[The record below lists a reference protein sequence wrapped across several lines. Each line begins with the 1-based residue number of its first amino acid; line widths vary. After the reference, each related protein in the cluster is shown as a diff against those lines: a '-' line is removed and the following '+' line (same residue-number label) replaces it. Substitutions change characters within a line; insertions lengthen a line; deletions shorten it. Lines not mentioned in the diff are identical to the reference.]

1 MDRIRV
7 FIVGG
12 CLAAVVAVVPTH
24 PGLAAAPVQA
34 QSVAA
39 TSTLAVITT
48 IGVGGLP
55 TGVAV
60 DDGDDTVYVTNLD
73 DSTVSVINGRT
84 GTVAFTIPVG
94 GRPQGVAV
102 NEGDDTVYVTNE
114 ASDNVSVINGRTGTV
129 AGTIPVGDGPRGV
142 AVDQG
147 DDTVYVTN
155 YSNGGGTTVSVIN
168 GRLGGPPYDTITVGD
183 TPIGV
188 AVNQVDDTVYVTN
201 FFSFRPSTVSV
212 INGRLGGPPYGTI
225 TVGNNPRGVAVNQ
238 GDDTVYVTNQSSN
251 TVSVINGRLGGPPD
265 DTITVGSF
273 PIGVAVDQGDDTVYV
288 TNYNSNNVSVING
301 RLGALTDDTIT
312 VGTNPIGVAVD
323 DSGTNA
329 GLVYVT
335 NQGASTVSVIGRV
348 TPLLGSASGPAGS
361 TVTVTLNVPQVDYDV
376 DDSTITSV
384 SFGDD
389 TATGLTPVVG
399 DAWTLTVPAG
409 SGTVPVTVT
418 FKGGL
423 TASAGSFT
431 YGSSPAPPPNPVTPA
446 SAPVDV
452 TATAGDAS
460 AAVTWAAPVS
470 SGSFPVTNYQAVVSP
485 GGQSCL
491 VSVPALTCTI
501 SGLTNGT
508 TYTATVRALN
518 GAGWGPYSTAS
529 AAFTPQPPVTP
540 SITITGTRTEVRGTP
555 GVAVTGTTTGFGM
568 GAILRPWTRFPGQT
582 SYTQGTAS
590 ILVDVQ
596 GGFTWQRRTGKT
608 IYISIRSED
617 GTVESNR
624 LILRTT

>member
-12 CLAAVVAVVPTH
+12 CLAAVVAVVPT
-24 PGLAAAPVQA
+24 PSGLAAPPVQA

-55 TGVAV
+55 AGVAV

-129 AGTIPVGDGPRGV
+129 AGTIPVGDRPEGV
-142 AVDQG
+142 AVNEG

-155 YSNGGGTTVSVIN
+155 LGGNSVWVIN
-168 GRLGGPPYDTITVGD
+168 GRTRTVDDTITVGGL
-183 TPIGV
+183 P
-188 AVNQVDDTVYVTN
+188 
-201 FFSFRPSTVSV
+201 F
-212 INGRLGGPPYGTI
+212 
-225 TVGNNPRGVAVNQ
+225 GVAVNQ
-238 GDDTVYVTNQSSN
+238 GDDTVYVTNQGSF
-251 TVSVINGRLGGPPD
+251 TVSVINGRTRTVAG
-265 DTITVGSF
+265 TITVGGA

-288 TNYNSNNVSVING
+288 TNYGSGTVSVING
-301 RLGALTDDTIT
+301 KTGVLTDDTIT
-312 VGTNPIGVAVD
+312 VGTTPRGVAVVD
-323 DSGTNA
+323 GSGTNA

-335 NQGASTVSVIGRV
+335 NFADSTVSVIGRV
-348 TPLLGSASGPAGS
+348 TPSLGSASGPAGS
-361 TVTVTLNVPQVDYDV
+361 TVTVTLDVPQVDYDV
-376 DDSTITSV
+376 DDSTVTSV

-389 TATGLTPVVG
+389 TATGLTAVAG

-418 FKGGL
+418 FNGGL
-423 TASAGSFT
+423 TASAGTFT
-431 YGSSPAPPPNPVTPA
+431 YGSTPGPNPPAPTPA
-446 SAPVDV
+446 SAPLDV

-460 AAVTWAAPVS
+460 ATVTWKAPTS
-470 SGSFPVTNYQAVVSP
+470 SGSYPITTYQAISTPP
-485 GGQSCL
+485 GRTCL
-491 VSVPALTCTI
+491 VSAPTLTCAVTGLANGTAYTFTVQALT
-501 SGLTNGT
+501 
-508 TYTATVRALN
+508 
-518 GAGWGPYSTAS
+518 GAGWGGTSSPSNTVTPR
-529 AAFTPQPPVTP
+529 AAPKP
-540 SITITGTRTEVRGTP
+540 SITITGTRAGERIM
-555 GVAVTGTTTGFGM
+555 VTGTTTGFGV

-582 SYTQGTAS
+582 TYTQGTAS
-590 ILVDVQ
+590 ILVDAQ
-596 GGFTWQRRTGKT
+596 GGFTWERRTGKT
-608 IYISIRSED
+608 IYISIRSQD

>member
-12 CLAAVVAVVPTH
+12 CLAAVVAVVPT
-24 PGLAAAPVQA
+24 PSGLAAPPVQA

-55 TGVAV
+55 AGVAV

-114 ASDNVSVINGRTGTV
+114 ASDNVSVINGRTATV

-142 AVDQG
+142 AVDEG

-155 YSNGGGTTVSVIN
+155 YSSGDNVSVIN
-168 GRLGGPPYDTITVGD
+168 GRLGALTDDTITVGD

-335 NQGASTVSVIGRV
+335 NQVASGTVSVIGRV
-348 TPLLGSASGPAGS
+348 TPSLGSASGSAGS
-361 TVTVTLNVPQVDYDV
+361 SLSMTLVVPQVDYDV
-376 DDSTITSV
+376 DDSTVTSV

-389 TATGLTPVVG
+389 TATGLTAVAG

-418 FKGGL
+418 FNGGL
-423 TASAGSFT
+423 TASAGTFT
-431 YGSSPAPPPNPVTPA
+431 YGSTPGPNPPAPTPA
-446 SAPVDV
+446 SAPLDV

-460 AAVTWAAPVS
+460 ATVTWKAPTS
-470 SGSFPVTNYQAVVSP
+470 SGSYPMTTYQAISTPP
-485 GGQSCL
+485 GRTCL
-491 VSVPALTCTI
+491 VSAPALTCAVT
-501 SGLTNGT
+501 GLANGT
-508 TYTATVRALN
+508 AYTFTVQALT
-518 GAGWGPYSTAS
+518 GAGWGAPSSPSNTV
-529 AAFTPQPPVTP
+529 TPRAVPKP
-540 SITITGTRTEVRGTP
+540 SITITGTRDGERIM
-555 GVAVTGTTTGFGM
+555 VTGSTTGFGM
-568 GAILRPWTRFPGQT
+568 GAILRPWIRFPGQT
-582 SYTQGTAS
+582 TYTQGTAS
-590 ILVDVQ
+590 ILVDAQ
-596 GGFTWQRRTGKT
+596 GGFTWERRTGKT
-608 IYISIRSED
+608 IYISIRSQD